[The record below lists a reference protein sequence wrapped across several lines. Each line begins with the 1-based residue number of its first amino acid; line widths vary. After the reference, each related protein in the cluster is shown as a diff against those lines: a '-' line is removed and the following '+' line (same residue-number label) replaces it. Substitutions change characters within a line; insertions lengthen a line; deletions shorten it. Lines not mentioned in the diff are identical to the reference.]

1 MKLPIDIAVA
11 ISIFNIIKTVEANKI
26 NNSKWLIDISSFELL
41 TNVKSF
47 WTSKLFFLLKYV
59 SVAN

>member
-26 NNSKWLIDISSFELL
+26 NNSKLLIDISSFELL
-41 TNVKSF
+41 TNVIPRAF
-47 WTSKLFFLLKYV
+47 GHQKYL
-59 SVAN
+59 S

>member
-26 NNSKWLIDISSFELL
+26 NNSKLLIDISSFELL